1 MAIRPTSNRS
11 FFHVPVAFHPLTEKY
26 FGTLWAGAFLSNVG
40 FWIQNVAQGWQ
51 VLQLTDSALLLG
63 LVTFIATIPNL
74 LFTIFG
80 GVIADKFERRRL
92 LIISQ
97 SVYMAT
103 AILPGVL
110 TSLGIITVW
119 HIILIALV
127 NGIFSAVGF
136 PAWQA
141 FIGDLVPAGELKQG
155 IALNSMQ
162 FNLSRVVGPAIGGL
176 SIGIFGIAGSYYLNG
191 ISYIAVIV
199 PLLMMHPPQRL
210 SPRAER
216 QNIWHTMAEGLIY
229 LKKRPMLQVLLGL
242 QFMVAFFVFPY
253 TTLLPVFAGNIFHTG
268 PTGLGIM
275 NAVAGI
281 GALLGAILL
290 VIFADRLRK
299 GSLMLLVLC
308 AVGGLASIFFAWM
321 PAQQYALPM
330 LVVLGASTVMA
341 NTTTNTTLQS
351 STPEAIRGRIL
362 SIWITITFGIAP
374 FGNLLSGTLAQSYG
388 AQPTMILSG
397 ALCILVAA
405 GLVLATRGSFR
416 QPVSSPQHG

>member
-1 MAIRPTSNRS
+1 MAMRPTSKRP
-11 FFHVPVAFHPLTEKY
+11 FFHVPLAFHPLTEKY

-51 VLQLTDSALLLG
+51 VLQLTNSALLLG
-63 LVTFIATIPNL
+63 LVSFIATIPNL
-74 LFTIFG
+74 LFTVFG
-80 GVIADKFERRRL
+80 GVIADKFDRRRL

-103 AILPGVL
+103 ALLPGVL
-110 TSLGIITVW
+110 TTLGIITVW
-119 HIILIALV
+119 HIILIALI
-127 NGIFSAVGF
+127 NGTFSAVGF

-141 FIGDLVPAGELKQG
+141 FISDLVPDGELKQG

-199 PLLMMHPPQRL
+199 PLLLMHPPQRL
-210 SPRAER
+210 HPKGEKQS
-216 QNIWHTMAEGLIY
+216 IWNTMAEGLVY
-229 LKKRPMLQVLLGL
+229 LKKRPGLQVLLGL
-242 QFMVAFFVFPY
+242 QFMIAFFVLPY
-253 TTLLPVFAGNIFHTG
+253 TTLLPIFAGNIFHTG

-281 GALLGAILL
+281 GALLGAVLL
-290 VIFADRLRK
+290 VIFTDRVRK
-299 GSLMLLVLC
+299 GQLVLLVLC
-308 AVGGLASIFFAWM
+308 AIGGLASMLFAWM

-330 LVVLGASTVMA
+330 LVALGASTVMA

-351 STPEAIRGRIL
+351 STPEAMRGRIL
-362 SIWITITFGIAP
+362 SIWITITFGVAP
-374 FGNLLSGTLAQSYG
+374 FGNLLSGVLAQAYG
-388 AQPTMILSG
+388 AQPTMILCG
-397 ALCILVAA
+397 ALCILVAG
-405 GLVLATRGSFR
+405 GLVLLTKSLV
-416 QPVSSPQHG
+416 QPERMPQHG